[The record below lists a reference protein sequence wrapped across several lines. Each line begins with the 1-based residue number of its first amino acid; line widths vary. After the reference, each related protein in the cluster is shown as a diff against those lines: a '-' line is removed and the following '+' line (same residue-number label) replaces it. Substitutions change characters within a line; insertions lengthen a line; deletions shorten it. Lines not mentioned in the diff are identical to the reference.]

1 MYVYLDTNI
10 FDRLE
15 KIDRLD
21 NSEQNLYQKLYDTII
36 DGKIT
41 VPYSNAHLNDLFR
54 GYLNNPAFIDGHLST
69 IDAFTKDLCIC
80 QYWGYNKALW
90 HRRNVREFFENKK
103 SDFEDEPQT
112 LADLIKEYPHMQIT
126 MEMKKRVPLPPQIK
140 KGFKDPMFAAIYPL
154 SKIYNTE
161 AALVEDIFNLR
172 IKLQTDYAFYKS
184 LKTYLIQNAKTNAE
198 LLKSVPK
205 ENVDIAPH
213 LKLLDRAE
221 ESLKDNYTGE
231 NQQYSKVIDTF
242 FKQDLVGFK
251 TDGQYNNMFDDA
263 MHTFYASHCDYFI
276 TNDDKCKYKAEKT
289 FEKLNIKTKVIKIA
303 ELDTLLNY
311 L

>member
-1 MYVYLDTNI
+1 MNVYLDTNI

-15 KIDRLD
+15 KIERLD
-21 NSEQNLYQKLYDTII
+21 ETERENYQKLYNLINS
-36 DGKIT
+36 GKIT

-54 GYLNNPAFIDGHLST
+54 GYLKNPEYINGHLSAL
-69 IDAFTKDLCIC
+69 DAFTKDLCIC
-80 QYWGYNKALW
+80 QYWGDDKALW
-90 HRRNVREFFENKK
+90 HRRNVREFFESKK
-103 SDFEDEPQT
+103 SDFEEDSQT
-112 LADLIKEYPHMQIT
+112 LAELIKGNSHMEQTI
-126 MEMKKRVPLPPQIK
+126 ERKKRVPLPPK
-140 KGFKDPMFAAIYPL
+140 MRKGFKDPMFASIYPL

-184 LKTYLIQNAKTNAE
+184 LKNYLIKNGKDNAE

-205 ENVDIAPH
+205 ENTDIAPH
-213 LKLLDRAE
+213 LKLLDKASE
-221 ESLKDNYTGE
+221 LLKDNYTGE

-263 MHTFYASHCDYFI
+263 MHSFYASHCDYFI

-289 FEKLNIKTKVIKIA
+289 FEKLNIETKVIKIA
-303 ELDTLLNY
+303 EIDELLNC
-311 L
+311 